1 MKDKNT
7 EVMQTLN
14 AAHIPV
20 YRRYPVVVSRANGKY
35 VWDVRGR
42 RFLDM
47 FSGISVTN
55 FGHSHPKI
63 TRAAVNQ
70 LSNYAHLSNYY
81 YSQAQAR
88 LAQVL
93 SKRTLGGG
101 VFFSNSGAEA
111 NECAVKIARKWG
123 QGRYEI
129 ITFKDSFHGRTLA
142 MLAAT
147 GDEQFQ
153 RGFGPIP
160 DGFVQ
165 AEFNNLGSVKQ
176 KINNHTVA
184 VMVEIVQGEGGVNVA
199 TPNFLRGLEYLCHEK
214 NLLLIC
220 DEIQTG
226 LGRCGRFL
234 AGDNFGIK
242 PDIVT
247 LGKALGG
254 GLPLAATLVTPKLTG
269 VMSYGDHGSTFG
281 GNPVAC
287 AAGFAMVQMLDI
299 PRFERIKH
307 LGKVLE
313 EGLNDIV
320 KEHSD
325 LVREARGL
333 GLMWGL
339 ELNGPGAWLV
349 DELREQSH
357 ILVNCTHERVLR
369 FLPPFIINAKD
380 ILYLVSSIDKA
391 LANHAEKGAKI

>member
-1 MKDKNT
+1 MKDKNA
-7 EVMQTLN
+7 EVMQTLDRST
-14 AAHIPV
+14 IPV
-20 YRRYPVVVSRANGKY
+20 YRRYPVVISRAKGKY
-35 VWDVRGR
+35 VWDARGR

-63 TRAAVNQ
+63 TRAAARQ
-70 LSNYAHLSNYY
+70 SKHYAHLSNYY
-81 YSQAQAR
+81 YSQAQAQ
-88 LAQVL
+88 LADAL

-123 QGRYEI
+123 QGRYGI

-147 GDEQFQ
+147 GNEQFQ

-160 DGFVQ
+160 DGFMQ
-165 AEFNNLGSVKQ
+165 AEFNNLNSVEQ

-184 VMVEIVQGEGGVNVA
+184 VMVEVVQGEGGVNIA
-199 TPNFLRGLEYLCHEK
+199 TPNFLRGLEYLCREK

-287 AAGFAMVQMLDI
+287 ATGIAMVQMLDI
-299 PRFERIKH
+299 PQFERIKH
-307 LGKVLE
+307 LGRVLE
-313 EGLNDIV
+313 EALDDIV
-320 KEHSD
+320 RNHSD
-325 LVREARGL
+325 LVVEARGL

-339 ELNGPGAWLV
+339 ELKGPGAWLV
-349 DELREQSH
+349 DELRERYH
-357 ILVNCTHERVLR
+357 ILANCTHERVLR
-369 FLPPFIINAKD
+369 LLPPFIINEKD
-380 ILYLVSSIDKA
+380 IAYLADSLENA
-391 LANHAEKGAKI
+391 LANYH